1 MKKVQFKSSY
11 SQYLFLAPQ
20 LGILLIFLY
29 WPIIQ
34 TFRDAFTMQDAFG
47 FGTQFVWF
55 DNFLF
60 IFDDPAYWIAFKFTI
75 IYSFVITLITA
86 SIGLLLAVQANN
98 VMHGKSTYKTLLIWP
113 YAIAPAVVG
122 VMANYFFSERFGL
135 LYHLFNNLWGF
146 NWYESVFDSYI
157 YLIIAG
163 SWKQISA
170 NFIFFLAGL
179 QAIQRSV
186 IEASMIDCKN
196 SIRRFW
202 TITFPLLMPTTFFLI
217 IINIT
222 YAFFDTFGIIDTTTI
237 GAPSGETRTLV
248 YKAYMDGFR
257 GLDLGSAGA
266 QSIMMMF
273 IVLFITIFQFRYIE
287 GRIHYN

>member
-86 SIGLLLAVQANN
+86 SIGLLLAVQQTMLCMA
-98 VMHGKSTYKTLLIWP
+98 KCLQTLLFGIC
-113 YAIAPAVVG
+113 IAPAVVG

-196 SIRRFW
+196 SVRRFW

>member
-11 SQYLFLAPQ
+11 SQYFFLAPQ
-20 LGILLIFLY
+20 LLILLIFLY

-34 TFRDAFTMQDAFG
+34 TFRDAFTIQDAFG
-47 FGTQFVWF
+47 FGSYFAGF
-55 DNFLF
+55 ENFKF
-60 IFDDPAYWIAFKFTI
+60 IFTDPSYFTAFKFTI
-75 IYSFVITLITA
+75 IYSFVITLITG
-86 SIGLLLAVQANN
+86 SIGLLLAVQANS
-98 VMHGKSTYKTLLIWP
+98 VLHGKNVYKTLLIWP

-135 LYHLFNNLWGF
+135 LYHLFNNIWGF
-146 NWYESVFDSYI
+146 NWYENVFDAYI
-157 YLIIAG
+157 YVVIAG

-179 QAIQRSV
+179 QAIQKTV
-186 IEASMIDCKN
+186 IEASIIDCKS

-222 YAFFDTFGIIDTTTI
+222 YSFFDTFGIIDTTTI
-237 GAPSGETRTLV
+237 GAPATSKAAHNPLLVTIFKTSPPVVVPGTITLTS
-248 YKAYMDGFR
+248 KK
-257 GLDLGSAGA
+257 LGSLASVNSA
-266 QSIMMMF
+266 TK
-273 IVLFITIFQFRYIE
+273 V
-287 GRIHYN
+287 